1 MTGNGNGN
9 AVGALVA
16 DINNMLAPHNVV
28 DYHIQPIPIPLD
40 EQLLGWVEQIMGLTA
55 VDRKTLLNNLT
66 SKSRSL
72 FGIYGHRAATLSQ
85 RQEDKELLLKGLV
98 AYAIANY
105 EIPDNRR
112 LEIALAVYHH
122 CAMKLSM
129 NPVDLFAEASTY
141 TSTECGLRFIAFGRR
156 ADVTLN
162 RFGWRSVNTDDG
174 VKFEF
179 KGRF

>member
-1 MTGNGNGN
+1 MTGNGN
-9 AVGALVA
+9 ALGALVA
-16 DINNMLAPHNVV
+16 NINETLQPFTVV
-28 DYHIQPIPIPLD
+28 DYHTHPIPAPID
-40 EQLLGWVEQIMGLTA
+40 EQMLNWVEQIIGLTA
-55 VDRKTLLNNLT
+55 VNRKTVLT
-66 SKSRSL
+66 SLTPKSRSL
-72 FGIYGHRAATLSQ
+72 FGIYGHRAATISQ
-85 RQEDKELLLKGLV
+85 RQEDNNLLQKGLI

-105 EIPDNRR
+105 DIPDNRR

-122 CAMKLSM
+122 CAIKLGIS
-129 NPVDLFAEASTY
+129 PVDLFAEAATY